1 MEDKIAACVTEVMGN
16 KNAIPPKGPDTGTMQ
31 KEEGVCNNSVT
42 GSVSRDELSGPS
54 PELLASLQSLR
65 ENSDY
70 TLLPHS
76 LHQIAEAYS
85 LKEDYQWAIQ
95 FLQLE
100 KLYHERLLSNLAAL
114 QEDWES
120 QWREKKN
127 AESSFPAETDGI
139 SQKHIET
146 LSQICRTHLRPSI
159 SVQQNMVN
167 ATLKDIQSKNEI
179 LQPCHDKVNKPETT
193 HVDEEQEQGMNSE
206 SELPAPQEGGEEERE
221 EEQEE
226 TYEEGQEVEEEEEQC
241 EETPEDEEVN
251 VEWPTGVPQASDKDL
266 AKLSH
271 TEGSSSPDGLVSI
284 LKRRRASLDGL
295 PPPSDTVTKQNSKRK
310 VRFSE
315 PEDGIEHDEVGGDSC
330 LILLL
335 LCLVTV
341 VISIGGTAL
350 YCTLVDTY
358 SNICTDFTH
367 NVDFYVMSVRRF
379 FEGLGHWLPLWT

>member
-1 MEDKIAACVTEVMGN
+1 MGN
-16 KNAIPPKGPDTGTMQ
+16 KNVIPPKGPDTGTTQ
-31 KEEGVCNNSVT
+31 KEEGVCIDSAT
-42 GSVSRDELSGPS
+42 GSVSRDEVLGPS

-65 ENSDY
+65 ENTDY

-95 FLQLE
+95 FLELE
-100 KLYHERLLSNLAAL
+100 KLYHERLLFNLAAL
-114 QEDWES
+114 QDNWES
-120 QWREKKN
+120 QWKEKKSD
-127 AESSFPAETDGI
+127 ESSLPAETDGI

-146 LSQICRTHLRPSI
+146 LNQICRTHLRPSI
-159 SVQQNMVN
+159 SVEQNTLN
-167 ATLKDIQSKNEI
+167 ATLEDTESTNET
-179 LQPCHDKVNKPETT
+179 LQPCHDEVNRPETT
-193 HVDEEQEQGMNSE
+193 HQDEEQERSMNPE
-206 SELPAPQEGGEEERE
+206 SGLPLPQTGHHEGGEGEEEERE
-221 EEQEE
+221 EEEE
-226 TYEEGQEVEEEEEQC
+226 GEMYEEGQEVEAEEEELC
-241 EETPEDEEVN
+241 EETPEEEVK

-266 AKLSH
+266 AKLSN

-295 PPPSDTVTKQNSKRK
+295 PPQSDIDTKQNSKRK

-315 PEDGIEHDEVGGDSC
+315 PEDGTEQDEVGGDSC

-367 NVDFYVMSVRRF
+367 NVDFYITNARRF
-379 FEGLGHWLPLWT
+379 FEGLGHWLPLRS

>member
-1 MEDKIAACVTEVMGN
+1 MGN
-16 KNAIPPKGPDTGTMQ
+16 KNTTPPKGPSSGTTQ
-31 KEEGVCNNSVT
+31 REEGVCMDSTT
-42 GSVSRDELSGPS
+42 GSVSGDGPPGPS

-65 ENSDY
+65 ENTDY

-85 LKEDYQWAIQ
+85 HKEEYQWAIQ

-100 KLYHERLLSNLAAL
+100 KMYHERLLSNLDTL
-114 QEDWES
+114 QENWES
-120 QWREKKN
+120 QLREKKN
-127 AESSFPAETDGI
+127 TGSSLPAETDFI

-146 LSQICRTHLRPSI
+146 LSQICRTHLRPSV
-159 SVQQNMVN
+159 SVEENMLN
-167 ATLKDIQSKNEI
+167 TTLTDAQSKKEA
-179 LQPCHDKVNKPETT
+179 LQSCHDNVKKLETT
-193 HVDEEQEQGMNSE
+193 QQDEGKDLSTKGSD
-206 SELPAPQEGGEEERE
+206 SELPSHQDGHEEEKEEGGGEEEM
-221 EEQEE
+221 
-226 TYEEGQEVEEEEEQC
+226 YEEGHRVDEEEETC
-241 EETPEDEEVN
+241 EETPEEEEVK

-271 TEGSSSPDGLVSI
+271 TEGSSAPDGLVSI

-295 PPPSDTVTKQNSKRK
+295 PPSSDIVTKQNSKRK

-315 PEDGIEHDEVGGDSC
+315 PEDGTEQDEVGGDSC

-358 SNICTDFTH
+358 SNICTDFTQ
-367 NVDFYVMSVRRF
+367 NVDFYVMNVRRF
-379 FEGLGHWLPLWT
+379 FDGLRHWFPLRT